1 MHPID
6 VNMDHCFRVIG
17 HAFAR
22 KIVSPAIMNRRT
34 SNSIIKI
41 LCNIYILQKHIIYE
55 VEVQNKSNNCTDID
69 WYIVSLSIVGKK
81 L

>member
-22 KIVSPAIMNRRT
+22 KIVSPMIMNRRRA
-34 SNSIIKI
+34 NSINKI
-41 LCNIYILQKHIIYE
+41 LCNIYFLQKHKIYE
-55 VEVQNKSNNCTDID
+55 AEV
-69 WYIVSLSIVGKK
+69 
-81 L
+81 

>member
-22 KIVSPAIMNRRT
+22 KIVSPAIMNRRIV
-34 SNSIIKI
+34 NGIHKI
-41 LCNIYILQKHIIYE
+41 LCNIYILQKHKIYE
-55 VEVQNKSNNCTDID
+55 VEV
-69 WYIVSLSIVGKK
+69 
-81 L
+81 

>member
-34 SNSIIKI
+34 VNGIHRI
-41 LCNIYILQKHIIYE
+41 LCNIYNLQKHKTYE
-55 VEVQNKSNNCTDID
+55 AEV
-69 WYIVSLSIVGKK
+69 
-81 L
+81 